1 MTGRERGFLLL
12 RSQLGDPERK
22 PLTQV
27 QLRHLRERVRNGPRT
42 MESRDLEAADLMALG
57 YDMDFAQ
64 RIVRLLSEEGAL
76 DRYLA
81 WGESLGCV
89 PITQVSDNYP
99 MRVMI
104 CLGGDAPGCLWA
116 KGDLSILAGEKIAL
130 VGSRDLQIP
139 NAQFAQQVGL
149 FAAENDLILV
159 SGNARGADRIAQ
171 DTCLAHGGRVIS
183 VVAEPLRQQPLRD
196 GVLYLAEEDFD
207 GAFTAQRALSR
218 NRVIHCLGATTYV
231 AQCNYRKGGTWDGS
245 MKNLKNG
252 WSTLRCFDDGS
263 EASRELEAQGAI
275 LVTEPSY

>member
-12 RSQLGDPERK
+12 RSQLGDPARK
-22 PLTQV
+22 PLTQA

-42 MESRDLEAADLMALG
+42 MESRDLEVADLMALG

-64 RIVRLLSEEGAL
+64 RIVRLLSEEEAL
-76 DRYLA
+76 DRSLA
-81 WGESLGCV
+81 WGESQGCV

-116 KGDLSILAGEKIAL
+116 KGDLSILEGEKIAL

-149 FAAENDLILV
+149 FAAENDLVLV

-183 VVAEPLRQQPLRD
+183 VVAEALRQQPL
-196 GVLYLAEEDFD
+196 
-207 GAFTAQRALSR
+207 
-218 NRVIHCLGATTYV
+218 
-231 AQCNYRKGGTWDGS
+231 
-245 MKNLKNG
+245 
-252 WSTLRCFDDGS
+252 
-263 EASRELEAQGAI
+263 
-275 LVTEPSY
+275 